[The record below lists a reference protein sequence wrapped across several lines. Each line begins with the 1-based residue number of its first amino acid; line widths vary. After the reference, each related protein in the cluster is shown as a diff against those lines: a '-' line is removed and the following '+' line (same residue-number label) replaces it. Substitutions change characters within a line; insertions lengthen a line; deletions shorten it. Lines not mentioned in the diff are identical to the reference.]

1 MLAGASGASGVYDT
15 VRQIAWP
22 PGSYTREVLQEI
34 EDMET
39 RREKVKKKT
48 GPRDEAQ
55 RTPAWEAKNLP
66 IYG

>member
-1 MLAGASGASGVYDT
+1 LLAGASGVYYDT

-39 RREKVKKKT
+39 RRESK
-48 GPRDEAQ
+48 EENW
-55 RTPAWEAKNLP
+55 TP
-66 IYG
+66 